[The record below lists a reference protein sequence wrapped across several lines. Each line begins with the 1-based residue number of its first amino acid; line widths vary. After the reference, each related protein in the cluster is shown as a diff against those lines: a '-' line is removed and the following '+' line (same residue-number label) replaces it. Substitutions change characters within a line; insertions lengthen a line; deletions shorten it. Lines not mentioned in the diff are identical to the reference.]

1 MSEAR
6 FGPFFPGMIPVEGW
20 KVGQA
25 YKRAIL
31 GAQTGRVY
39 KVQRTPERELLPM
52 AEGFELAVMGWSPMA
67 AGILTGKYKKGERGR
82 VTELKASVT
91 HAGNPHNDIVVDAVD
106 AVAKEVGVKPGQV
119 AVAWV
124 KAKGVLPVIGTRT
137 YEQLGDHLG
146 ALEVVLSDEHMRRL
160 DAVTAVALGYP
171 HDLNNSAE
179 QRAVMT
185 GGRFDQI
192 DYPVRVV
199 R

>member
-1 MSEAR
+1 MENWTSLQTRYLGGADRPRLQSAAHSRTRAAADGRRIRAR
-6 FGPFFPGMIPVEGW
+6 RDGLVAHGRGDFDRQIQEG
-20 KVGQA
+20 
-25 YKRAIL
+25 RA
-31 GAQTGRVY
+31 
-39 KVQRTPERELLPM
+39 
-52 AEGFELAVMGWSPMA
+52 
-67 AGILTGKYKKGERGR
+67 GR

-137 YEQLGDHLG
+137 YEQLVDHLG

-179 QRAVMT
+179 RRAIMT
-185 GGRFDQI
+185 RGRFDQI

>member
-1 MSEAR
+1 
-6 FGPFFPGMIPVEGW
+6 
-20 KVGQA
+20 
-25 YKRAIL
+25 
-31 GAQTGRVY
+31 
-39 KVQRTPERELLPM
+39 
-52 AEGFELAVMGWSPMA
+52 
-67 AGILTGKYKKGERGR
+67 
-82 VTELKASVT
+82 
-91 HAGNPHNDIVVDAVD
+91 
-106 AVAKEVGVKPGQV
+106 V

-137 YEQLGDHLG
+137 HEQLVDHLG

-179 QRAVMT
+179 RRAIMT
-185 GGRFDQI
+185 RGRFDQI